1 MYPTSK
7 RRFTFKIIASYLVL
21 GLLAFLASV
30 FIYSEFKDYTAS
42 ENKQEDNMKLLKTNS
57 LLTDIY
63 EAENLSKLALQRKKK
78 SNLRAYALK
87 VDTIFNSIDS
97 LKLLATNDN
106 QVVKLDSVQT
116 LLQQKVYNN
125 AELRKLKVENEA
137 SAPIDSLL
145 KKFNKIEVDLG
156 RITPETFVPNF
167 EQLPLETKQSIREY
181 VAILNRNIPKNNSE
195 GTSTA
200 DIDSVLQLSKSIL
213 EQAKV
218 KNAKIERSMI
228 EKELQIY
235 KADLELSQK
244 LRSIIVAIE
253 QEVIMGT
260 YMDNLNKQKVIKTS
274 LQWTITALVLGF
286 LLVCLF
292 TFLITRDFWRI
303 QQYRQQL
310 EKEKAY
316 SESLLKSREQLISTV
331 SHDLRTPLNTISG
344 YTELMEHSHL
354 NSKQHQYLKN
364 VKSASKY
371 VDDLVN
377 DLLDFSKL
385 EAGKIQI
392 EKVPYVLS
400 HLIVETA
407 SNFQEIYHK
416 KAIELKLEIAEELGI
431 PIIGDPFRVRQ
442 ILTNLLGNAFKF
454 THNGFVKVKAIT
466 KEIAGEPFIDI
477 MVIDTG
483 IGIEQE
489 KQELIFKEFTQA
501 GDSIEKKYGGY
512 GLGLTISKKL
522 TQLLE
527 GTLHLDS
534 KENEGS
540 TFTLSLPL
548 EFSSTEIP
556 IQKPVKSNYESHH
569 LSLLIFDDDETLL
582 GLLTEVCQ
590 MHAIPTRTFSNFE
603 DFNGM
608 DDFQYDVVLTDI
620 QMPKVDGF
628 EVVEKLKSGNYRHY
642 KNQPIIAMTGQR
654 DLDKRFY
661 TNAGFAEVLQKPF
674 SRMILLD
681 AVGSVLN
688 SSKPYSFGNPLQNI
702 TQKSNSELFSVETI
716 ASFLDSSQGVYEV
729 LDSFLE
735 NTANN
740 MNLLSIAIENR
751 NYSEIKSISHKMLPM
766 FRQLKV
772 DIAIPTLEKFEH
784 ISDDSKHKKNL
795 QDFEKLKLS
804 ISNLEEAIST
814 FLTTLPIDID

>member
-1 MYPTSK
+1 M
-7 RRFTFKIIASYLVL
+7 VL

-87 VDTIFNSIDS
+87 VDSIFNSIDS

-106 QVVKLDSVQT
+106 QVLKLDSVQT

-181 VAILNRNIPKNNSE
+181 VAILNRNIPKNNGE
-195 GTSTA
+195 GTSTT

-213 EQAKV
+213 EQAKL
-218 KNAKIERSMI
+218 KNAKIERSLI

-274 LQWTITALVLGF
+274 VQWTITALALGF

-344 YTELMEHSHL
+344 YTELMEHSNL

-501 GDSIEKKYGGY
+501 EDSIEKKYGGY

-522 TQLLE
+522 TQLLD

-548 EFSSTEIP
+548 EFSSIETP

-603 DFNGM
+603 DFNSM

-735 NTANN
+735 TTANN

-766 FRQLKV
+766 FLQLKV
-772 DIAIPTLEKFEH
+772 DIAIPTLEKFEQ

>member
-1 MYPTSK
+1 M
-7 RRFTFKIIASYLVL
+7 VL

-87 VDTIFNSIDS
+87 VDSIFNSIDS

-106 QVVKLDSVQT
+106 QVLKLDSVQT

-181 VAILNRNIPKNNSE
+181 VAILNRNIPKNNDE
-195 GTSTA
+195 GTSAA

-213 EQAKV
+213 EQAKL
-218 KNAKIERSMI
+218 KNAKIERSLI

-274 LQWTITALVLGF
+274 VQWTITAVVLGF

-556 IQKPVKSNYESHH
+556 IQKPVKGNYESHH

-603 DFNGM
+603 DFNSM

>member
-7 RRFTFKIIASYLVL
+7 RRFTLKIITSYLVL
-21 GLLAFLASV
+21 GVLALLATV
-30 FIYSEFKDYTAS
+30 FIYSEFKNYNAS
-42 ENKQEDNMKLLKTNS
+42 QNKEEDSIKLLKTNS

-63 EAENLSKLALQRKKK
+63 EAENLSKLALQSKKK
-78 SNLRAYALK
+78 GDVKAYAQK
-87 VDTIFNSIDS
+87 VDSIFNSIDS
-97 LKLLATNDN
+97 LKLLTTNGT
-106 QVVKLDSVQT
+106 QAVKLDSVQK

-125 AELRKLKVENEA
+125 AELRKLKVKNEN

-145 KKFNKIEVDLG
+145 KKFNKMEVDLG

-167 EQLPLETKQSIREY
+167 EQLSPETQQSIREY
-181 VAILNRNIPKNNSE
+181 VVILNKNIPKESSE
-195 GTSTA
+195 NATST

-213 EQAKV
+213 EQAKT
-218 KNAKIERSMI
+218 KNAKIERSLI

-244 LRSIIVAIE
+244 LRSMISAFE
-253 QEVIMGT
+253 QEIIMSA
-260 YMDNLNKQKVIKTS
+260 YMDNLNKQQVIKRS
-274 LQWTITALVLGF
+274 VQLTIAAVVLGF
-286 LLVCLF
+286 IFVCLF
-292 TFLITRDFWRI
+292 TFLITKDFWKV

-310 EKEKAY
+310 EKEKVY

-344 YTELMEHSHL
+344 YTELMEHSNL

-385 EAGKIQI
+385 EAGRIQI

-416 KAIELKLEIAEELGI
+416 KDIELKLEIAEELGI

-454 THNGFVKVKAIT
+454 THIGYVKVKAIT
-466 KEIAGEPFIDI
+466 KEIAGKPFIDI

-501 GDSIEKKYGGY
+501 EDSIEKKYGGY

-527 GTLHLDS
+527 GTLHLES
-534 KENEGS
+534 IENEGS

-548 EFSSTEIP
+548 EFSNNEAP
-556 IQKPVKSNYESHH
+556 IEKSIQSDLKNN

-582 GLLTEVCQ
+582 GLLAEVCE
-590 MHAIPTRTFSNFE
+590 MHAMPIRAFSNFE
-603 DFNGM
+603 DFNSM

-620 QMPKVDGF
+620 QMPAVDGF
-628 EVVEKLKSGNYRHY
+628 EVIKNLKSGNYEHY
-642 KNQPIIAMTGQR
+642 KNQPVIAMTGQR

-681 AVGSVLN
+681 AIGSVLN

-716 ASFLDSSQGVYEV
+716 ASFLDSSQGIYEV

-751 NYSEIKSISHKMLPM
+751 NYSEIRSISHKMLPM

-772 DIAIPTLEKFEH
+772 DIAIPTLEKFEQ

>member
-7 RRFTFKIIASYLVL
+7 RRFTLKIISSYLVL
-21 GLLAFLASV
+21 GIVALLASV
-30 FIYSEFKDYTAS
+30 FIYSEFKNYNAS
-42 ENKQEDNMKLLKTNS
+42 QNKEEDNIKLLKTNS

-63 EAENLSKLALQRKKK
+63 EAENLSKLALQSKKR
-78 SNLRAYALK
+78 SNLKAYAQK
-87 VDTIFNSIDS
+87 VDSIFNSIDS
-97 LKLLATNDN
+97 LKLLTTNGN
-106 QVVKLDSVQT
+106 QVVKLDSVQK

-125 AELRKLKVENEA
+125 AELRKLKVKNEN

-145 KKFNKIEVDLG
+145 KKFNKMEVDLG

-167 EQLPLETKQSIREY
+167 EQLSPEVQKSIREY
-181 VAILNRNIPKNNSE
+181 VAILNKNIPKDPGEDQTNA
-195 GTSTA
+195 G
-200 DIDSVLQLSKSIL
+200 IDSVLQLSKSIL
-213 EQAKV
+213 EQAKT
-218 KNAKIERSMI
+218 KNAKIERSLI

-244 LRSIIVAIE
+244 LRSMISAFE
-253 QEVIMGT
+253 QEIIMSA
-260 YMDNLNKQKVIKTS
+260 YQDNLNKQKVLKTGTQ
-274 LQWTITALVLGF
+274 LTVAAVIIGF
-286 LLVCLF
+286 LFVCLF
-292 TFLITRDFWRI
+292 TFLITKDFWKV

-310 EKEKAY
+310 EKEKKY

-344 YTELMEHSHL
+344 YTELMEHSKL
-354 NSKQHQYLKN
+354 DGKQLQYLKN

-385 EAGKIQI
+385 EAGRIQV

-400 HLIVETA
+400 HLVLETA
-407 SNFQEIYHK
+407 SNFQEVHHK
-416 KAIELKLEIAEELGI
+416 KNIELKLEIAEELGI
-431 PIIGDPFRVRQ
+431 PIVGDPFRVRQ

-454 THNGFVKVKAIT
+454 THSGYVKVKAIT

-522 TQLLE
+522 AQLLE
-527 GTLHLDS
+527 ATLHLES

-540 TFTLSLPL
+540 VFTLSLPL
-548 EFSSTEIP
+548 EFSNTEIP
-556 IQKPVKSNYESHH
+556 FDKPKQSSFKHN

-582 GLLTEVCQ
+582 GLLGEVCQ
-590 MHAIPTRTFSNFE
+590 MHAITTRAFSSFE
-603 DFNGM
+603 DLDNIG
-608 DDFQYDVVLTDI
+608 DFQYDIVLTDI
-620 QMPKVDGF
+620 QMPTIDGF
-628 EVVEKLKSGNYRHY
+628 EVIKNLQNGNYSHY
-642 KNQPIIAMTGQR
+642 KNQPIIAMTGQK
-654 DLDKRFY
+654 DLDKSVY
-661 TNAGFAEVLQKPF
+661 TEAGFSEVIQKPF
-674 SRMILLD
+674 SRMTLLD
-681 AVGSVLN
+681 ALSSTLN
-688 SSKPYSFGNPLQNI
+688 SSKPYPFGHPILNT
-702 TQKSNSELFSVETI
+702 TQKSNSKLFSVETI
-716 ASFLDSSQGVYEV
+716 SSFLDSSQGIHEV

-735 NTANN
+735 NTVNN

-751 NYSEIKSISHKMLPM
+751 NYDGVKSISHKMLPM

-772 DIAIPTLEKFEH
+772 DGIIPILEKFEH
-784 ISDDSKHKKNL
+784 MSDDCMQKKTV
-795 QDFEKLKLS
+795 QDLEKLKLS
-804 ISNLEEAIST
+804 ISNLEEAIRS
-814 FLTTLPIDID
+814 FLTTLPVDID

>member
-7 RRFTFKIIASYLVL
+7 RRFTLKIITSYLVL
-21 GLLAFLASV
+21 GVLALLATV
-30 FIYSEFKDYTAS
+30 FIYSEFKNYNAS
-42 ENKQEDNMKLLKTNS
+42 QNKEEDSIKLLKTNS

-63 EAENLSKLALQRKKK
+63 EAENLSKLALQSKKK
-78 SNLRAYALK
+78 GDVKAYAQK
-87 VDTIFNSIDS
+87 VDSIFNSIDS
-97 LKLLATNDN
+97 LKLLTTNGT
-106 QVVKLDSVQT
+106 QAVKLDSVQK

-125 AELRKLKVENEA
+125 AELRKLKVKNEN

-145 KKFNKIEVDLG
+145 KKFNKMEVDLG

-167 EQLPLETKQSIREY
+167 EQLSPETQQSIREY
-181 VAILNRNIPKNNSE
+181 VVILNKNIPKESNENA
-195 GTSTA
+195 TST

-213 EQAKV
+213 EQAKT
-218 KNAKIERSMI
+218 KNAKIERSLI

-244 LRSIIVAIE
+244 LRSMISAFE
-253 QEVIMGT
+253 QEIIMSA
-260 YMDNLNKQKVIKTS
+260 YMDNLYKQQVIKRS
-274 LQWTITALVLGF
+274 VQLTIVAVVLGF
-286 LLVCLF
+286 LFVCLF
-292 TFLITRDFWRI
+292 TFLITKDFWKV

-310 EKEKAY
+310 EKEKVY

-344 YTELMEHSHL
+344 YTELMEHSSL
-354 NSKQHQYLKN
+354 DDKQSQYLKN

-454 THNGFVKVKAIT
+454 THNGYIKVKAIT
-466 KEIAGEPFIDI
+466 KEIAGKPFIDV

-501 GDSIEKKYGGY
+501 EDSIEKKYGGY

-548 EFSSTEIP
+548 EFSNTEIP
-556 IQKPVKSNYESHH
+556 VQKPLKSTYESHH

-582 GLLTEVCQ
+582 GLLAEVCQ

-608 DDFQYDVVLTDI
+608 GDFQYDVVLTDI
-620 QMPKVDGF
+620 QMPAVDGF
-628 EVVEKLKSGNYRHY
+628 EVIKNLKSGNYEHY

-661 TNAGFAEVLQKPF
+661 TDAGFAEVLQKPF

-681 AVGSVLN
+681 AIGSVLN
-688 SSKPYSFGNPLQNI
+688 VSKPYSFGNPLQNI
-702 TQKSNSELFSVETI
+702 TQKSNSELFSTETI
-716 ASFLDSSQGVYEV
+716 SSFLDSSQGVYEV

>member
-1 MYPTSK
+1 M
-7 RRFTFKIIASYLVL
+7 VL

-87 VDTIFNSIDS
+87 VDSIFNSIDS

-106 QVVKLDSVQT
+106 QVLKLDSVQT

-181 VAILNRNIPKNNSE
+181 VAILNRNIPKNNGE

-213 EQAKV
+213 EQAKL
-218 KNAKIERSMI
+218 KNAKIERSLI

-274 LQWTITALVLGF
+274 VQWTITAVVLGF

-310 EKEKAY
+310 EKEKVY

-548 EFSSTEIP
+548 EFSSIETP

-603 DFNGM
+603 DFNSM

-620 QMPKVDGF
+620 QMSKVDGF

>member
-7 RRFTFKIIASYLVL
+7 RRFTLKIITSYLVL
-21 GLLAFLASV
+21 GVLALLATV
-30 FIYSEFKDYTAS
+30 FIYSEFKNYNAS
-42 ENKQEDNMKLLKTNS
+42 QNKEEDSIKLLKTNS

-63 EAENLSKLALQRKKK
+63 EAENLSKLALQSKKK
-78 SNLRAYALK
+78 GDVKAYAQK
-87 VDTIFNSIDS
+87 VDSIFNSIDS
-97 LKLLATNDN
+97 LKLLTTSGT
-106 QVVKLDSVQT
+106 QVVKLDSVQK

-125 AELRKLKVENEA
+125 AELRKLKVKNEN

-145 KKFNKIEVDLG
+145 KKFNKMEVDLG

-167 EQLPLETKQSIREY
+167 EQLSPETQQSIREY
-181 VAILNRNIPKNNSE
+181 VVILNKNIPKESRENT
-195 GTSTA
+195 TST

-213 EQAKV
+213 EQAKS
-218 KNAKIERSMI
+218 KNAKIERSLI

-244 LRSIIVAIE
+244 LRSMISAFE
-253 QEVIMGT
+253 QEIIMSA
-260 YMDNLNKQKVIKTS
+260 YMDNLNKQQVIKTS
-274 LQWTITALVLGF
+274 VQLTIAAVALGF
-286 LLVCLF
+286 IFVCFF
-292 TFLITRDFWRI
+292 TFLITKDFWKV

-310 EKEKAY
+310 EKEKVY

-344 YTELMEHSHL
+344 YTELMEHSNL
-354 NSKQHQYLKN
+354 NNKQHQYLKN

-385 EAGKIQI
+385 EAGRIQI

-407 SNFQEIYHK
+407 SNFQEIYYK
-416 KAIELKLEIAEELGI
+416 KAIELKVEIAEELGI

-454 THNGFVKVKAIT
+454 THSGYVKVKAIT
-466 KEIAGEPFIDI
+466 KEIGGEPFIDI

-501 GDSIEKKYGGY
+501 EDSIEKKYGGY

-527 GTLHLDS
+527 GTLHLES
-534 KENEGS
+534 IENEGS

-548 EFSSTEIP
+548 EFSNNEAP
-556 IQKPVKSNYESHH
+556 IEKSMQSVLKNN

-582 GLLTEVCQ
+582 GLLAEVCE
-590 MHAIPTRTFSNFE
+590 MHAMPIRAFSNFE
-603 DFNGM
+603 DFNSM

-620 QMPKVDGF
+620 QMPAVDGF
-628 EVVEKLKSGNYRHY
+628 EVIKNLKSGNYEHY

-661 TNAGFAEVLQKPF
+661 TDAGFAEVLQKPF

-681 AVGSVLN
+681 AIGSVLN

-702 TQKSNSELFSVETI
+702 TQKSNSELFSIETI
-716 ASFLDSSQGVYEV
+716 SSFLDSSQGIYEV

-740 MNLLSIAIENR
+740 MNLLSIAVENR
-751 NYSEIKSISHKMLPM
+751 NYDQVKSISHKMLPM
-766 FRQLKV
+766 FRQLKADSAV
-772 DIAIPTLEKFEH
+772 PTLEKFEH

-795 QDFEKLKLS
+795 QDFEKLKLF
-804 ISNLEEAIST
+804 ISNLEEAINS